1 MANEGMGVV
10 TSGKRLS
17 RSYILRWLAFYLI
30 VPIVFALH
38 LGASESGSA
47 TFVAKRYYFLYFLAA
62 TLPLWWVM
70 DICTRILQS
79 LLRPWGPPLIV
90 ILIGGSV
97 LAMNLQAVW
106 SPFRQSLFEPY
117 LAEGSHFYKVF
128 PWRYQDWDYLTEAVY
143 AWIFGSI
150 LWVSVN
156 YFFLKVL
163 KFPRFGYGV
172 DTAKETGENEQA
184 DSALTESEQDN
195 SALVESAYPSRAAEN
210 VLLNQLPEKLGRNV
224 IALKAEEHYT
234 RVYTEEGEALIL
246 IRFRDAVGLLEH
258 LGGVQT
264 HRSYWVNQKYVTRLK
279 RKGRSI
285 SVELTTGLKIPLSRS
300 YRVVAQKAL
309 QR

>member
-47 TFVAKRYYFLYFLAA
+47 TFIAKRYYFLYFLAA

-70 DICTRILQS
+70 DLCTRILQS
-79 LLRPWGPPLIV
+79 LLRPWGPPLLV
-90 ILIGGSV
+90 ILVAGSV
-97 LAMNLQAVW
+97 LAMNLQAIW

-128 PWRYQDWDYLTEAVY
+128 PWRYQDWDYLTEAVF
-143 AWIFGSI
+143 AWIFGGT

-172 DTAKETGENEQA
+172 DA
-184 DSALTESEQDN
+184 TEDLGGSEQDD
-195 SALVESAYPSRAAEN
+195 SVLVEGEQRDKVLVESADSSRAAKS
-210 VLLNQLPEKLGRNV
+210 VLLDQLPEKLGRNV
-224 IALKAEEHYT
+224 VALKAEEHYT

-246 IRFRDAVGLLEH
+246 IRFRDAVGLLQH
-258 LGGVQT
+258 LGGIQT
-264 HRSYWVNQKYVTRLK
+264 HRSYWVNPKYVARLTRD
-279 RKGRSI
+279 GRST
-285 SVELTTGLKIPLSRS
+285 SVELTTGISIPLSRS

>member
-1 MANEGMGVV
+1 MKSPG
-10 TSGKRLS
+10 SGKQIS
-17 RSYILRWLAFYLI
+17 RWYILCWLAFYLL

-47 TFVAKRYYFLYFLAA
+47 TFVAKRYYLFYFLAA
-62 TLPLWWVM
+62 TLPTWWAM
-70 DICTRILQS
+70 DICTRILQL

-117 LAEGSHFYKVF
+117 LAEGSQFYQVF
-128 PWRYQDWDYLTEAVY
+128 PWRFQDWDYLTEAVF
-143 AWIFGSI
+143 AWIFGGT

-163 KFPRFGYGV
+163 KFPRYGYGV
-172 DTAKETGENEQA
+172 VAAKEEG
-184 DSALTESEQDN
+184 ESEQDD
-195 SALVESAYPSRAAEN
+195 SALVQNDYPSHAADS
-210 VLLNQLPEKLGRNV
+210 VLLDQLPENLGRNV
-224 IALKAEEHYT
+224 VALKAEEHYT
-234 RVYTEEGEALIL
+234 RVYTEKGEALIL

-264 HRSYWVNQKYVTRLK
+264 HRSYWVNPKYVTRLT
-279 RKGRSI
+279 REGRST
-285 SVELTTGLKIPLSRS
+285 SVKLTTGLSIPLSRS